1 MLAVLV
7 LLFVVL
13 PLVEIYVAVQVAHVI
28 GGLDTILLLVIMSF
42 AGAWLAKREGFGIW
56 RRMQLTLNEGRMP
69 TNELIDTGL
78 IFAGGVLMF
87 VPGFVTGILGLLLL
101 LPPIRALARNG
112 LKHRF
117 RNRVTRYTGYVVR
130 PGQQPGEPPRQIGPD
145 DIIDV

>member
-28 GGLDTILLLVIMSF
+28 GGLDTILLLALMSF
-42 AGAWLAKREGFGIW
+42 AGLWLAKREGFGVW
-56 RRMQLTLNEGRMP
+56 RRMQMTVNEGGMP
-69 TNELIDTGL
+69 ANELIDTAL

-87 VPGFVTGILGLLLL
+87 VPGFITGILGLFLL
-101 LPPIRALARNG
+101 LPPVRVLARNG
-112 LKHRF
+112 LKHRY
-117 RNRVTRYTGYVVR
+117 RNRISYYSGYTIR
-130 PGQQPGEPPRQIGPD
+130 PAQRPEPPRQVGPD

>member
-13 PLVEIYVAVQVAHVI
+13 PLAEIYVAVQVAHVI

-42 AGAWLAKREGFGIW
+42 FGAWLAKREGFGVW
-56 RRMQLTLNEGRMP
+56 RRMQMAVNEGRMP

-87 VPGFVTGILGLLLL
+87 VPGFITGILGLFLL
-101 LPPIRALARNG
+101 LPPVRALARNG
-112 LKHRF
+112 LKHRY
-117 RNRVTRYTGYVVR
+117 RGRITTYTGYTVNPAR
-130 PGQQPGEPPRQIGPD
+130 PADPQRQIGPD